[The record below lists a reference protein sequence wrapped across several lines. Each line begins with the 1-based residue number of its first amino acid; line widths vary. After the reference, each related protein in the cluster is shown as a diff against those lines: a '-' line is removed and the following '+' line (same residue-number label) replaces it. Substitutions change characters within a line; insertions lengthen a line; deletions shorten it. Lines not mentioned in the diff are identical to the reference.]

1 MAFDS
6 KKLTPDG
13 LRRLV
18 KAHRQAFFAVT
29 GENMAQHQS
38 QEIVARQF
46 EYPSWHAA
54 ITHAKAASG
63 AVGPLSSRDP
73 ADSKT
78 PIPTPTATVL
88 PVSEEA
94 WVQFMLFRIKHNQ
107 QLGDEHMAAV
117 DLLRDAMRS
126 ADIEVMRTAF
136 ARYAEGVS
144 FVQTALAE
152 HGVGKKGE
160 QHRAWEESMAAG
172 WANCVRQA
180 ALKQLSHFAISRNEV
195 TLQAYLEILPQKE
208 QVDPQNPDFW
218 IAKPVERPDL
228 IVQTLFENAI
238 DKGYMPNLDILE
250 VAFPGEFE
258 RHARLDVLLSH
269 PRNLGM
275 LHRYLQT
282 MADPLLYTKVL
293 LARTREGV
301 MDERKDE
308 EAVEFGVALLEW
320 GADGAAVE
328 ARLRKAFK
336 DHDKPLQ
343 RAMERWEKIR
353 AGRTD
358 TLNDAPGTPDKSRF
372 RM

>member
-54 ITHAKAASG
+54 ITHTKAVSG
-63 AVGPLSSRDP
+63 AAGPLSPDNL
-73 ADSKT
+73 ADRKT
-78 PIPTPTATVL
+78 PTSTPTATVL
-88 PVSEEA
+88 PVNEEA
-94 WVQFMLFRIKHNQ
+94 WVRFMVFRIEHNQ

-117 DLLRDAMRS
+117 DLLTDAMRS
-126 ADIEVMRTAF
+126 ADIEVIRMAF
-136 ARYAEGVS
+136 SRYAEGVS
-144 FVQTALAE
+144 FVQAALAE
-152 HGVGKKGE
+152 HAGGKKGE
-160 QHRAWEESMAAG
+160 QHRAWGESMAAG
-172 WANCVRQA
+172 WADRVRQD
-180 ALKQLSHFAISRNEV
+180 ALTQLSHFAISRNEV
-195 TLQAYLEILPQKE
+195 TLQAYLEILPTKAGIDQKT
-208 QVDPQNPDFW
+208 PGFW
-218 IAKPVERPDL
+218 VSKPVERPEL
-228 IVQTLFENAI
+228 IVQTLFGNAI

-250 VAFPGEFE
+250 EAFPGEFE
-258 RHARLDVLLSH
+258 RQACLDFLLSH

-282 MADPLLYTKVL
+282 MADPFLYTKAL
-293 LARTREGV
+293 LTRTMEGV
-301 MDERKDE
+301 MNERKDE

-328 ARLRKAFK
+328 VKLREAFK
-336 DHDKPLQ
+336 DHAKPLQ
-343 RAMERWEKIR
+343 RAMARWEKIR
-353 AGRTD
+353 TGRTD
-358 TLNDAPGTPDKSRF
+358 ILTEAPGAPEKSRF
-372 RM
+372 RI